1 LGLAAAVLVGCGPAT
16 ESKTASA
23 ATAYA
28 LPSDASQDTQT
39 LDTAIEIKDAAGP
52 LPCNGD
58 PALCA
63 LPINQVTLPTAHNA
77 MSSKADGFLLPNQP
91 DGMLA
96 QLDAGLRGFMLDVHP
111 YDGTLAGE
119 QGKPYLCHATCK
131 LGATEFTAAMTALRQ
146 WLDAH
151 PREFVVIIFEDY
163 VSEAALNAGLQAAG
177 LLPHCLHLGPSDPTP
192 TLAQVIAQDRRLLIM
207 TESGGGAE
215 AWNHG
220 YQSLAFD
227 TPYAAEKPEDF
238 SCEVLRGQPGNRF
251 FVVNHF
257 LTHNLEPH
265 DQLAKLAN
273 HNPLLLQRAQLCQ
286 KQQKQRVGL
295 LAVDWYSEGDL
306 LSVVR
311 VLNGL

>member
-1 LGLAAAVLVGCGPAT
+1 MRRSLGFAAFVLLGCSSAAESGTANPADAIHDTKGGDAATETVDAAAA
-16 ESKTASA
+16 
-23 ATAYA
+23 
-28 LPSDASQDTQT
+28 
-39 LDTAIEIKDAAGP
+39 

-63 LPINQVTLPTAHNA
+63 LPINLVTLPTAHNA

-96 QLDAGLRGFMLDVHP
+96 QLDAGIRGFMLDVHP

-192 TLAQVIAQDRRLLIM
+192 TLAQVIAQDRRLLVM

-215 AWNHG
+215 PWNHG

-238 SCEVLRGQPGNRF
+238 SCDVLRGKPGNRF

-273 HNPLLLQRAQLCQ
+273 HNPLLLQRAQQCQ
-286 KQQKQRVGL
+286 KQQQQRVGL
-295 LAVDWYSEGDL
+295 LAVDWHSEGDL
-306 LSVVR
+306 LSVVKT
-311 VLNGL
+311 LNGL